1 LTLRIST
8 CERAS
13 HRGYGLFRR
22 SRKALKAALP
32 AGADLRQAQRDH
44 LVVPERIYGKLIG
57 TEAREIE
64 EAEAIPIDVAIDN
77 GWVRVAD
84 PLEYTNP
91 VVLKTMDGIQR
102 YIANA
107 GDRPAD
113 EIERA
118 DPALGA
124 LAAQAL
130 SSGDVTHAYI
140 YTTDIAAG
148 EGAETVLGSEGYGD
162 AVTFVDGFSFIDDL
176 LEEG

>member
-1 LTLRIST
+1 MSALHIADTGFFVALGRPSR
-8 CERAS
+8 ERYQQVRTFAK
-13 HRGYGLFRR
+13 RNEIVF
-22 SRKALKAALP
+22 
-32 AGADLRQAQRDH
+32 
-44 LVVPERIYGKLIG
+44 VVPERIYGELAG
-57 TEAREIE
+57 TEASEIS
-64 EAEAIPIDVAIDN
+64 EAKAIPIDIAIDD

-91 VVLKTMDGIQR
+91 VVSKTMDGIQR

-107 GDRPAD
+107 DDRPAD

-118 DPALGA
+118 DPSLGA

-130 SSGDVTHAYI
+130 SSGDVACVYI

-162 AVTFVDGFSFIDDL
+162 SVVFVNGFSFIEDL